1 MWLSYLLT
9 FILRVVVGAHPRWI
23 GSKPSNALRVYYA
36 NHTSHMDTLALWC
49 ALPSEL
55 RAKTRPVAARDY
67 WSGAGFKSYVA
78 TRGFNVLFI
87 ERAPSNAVKANPE
100 ATGVDQ
106 GKLDPAK
113 SDPTNAENNRRERD
127 PLTPLHDALQRGESL
142 IIFPEGTRRAQA
154 LPSPFKSGIFHLA
167 AKFPEVEFIPV
178 YLDNL
183 YRSMPKGTF
192 LPVPLTCSV
201 RFGAPLVRVA
211 GETKD
216 AFLERARQAV
226 VDLA

>member
-9 FILRVVVGAHPRWI
+9 FILRVLVGAHPRWI
-23 GSKPSNALRVYYA
+23 GSKPTTALRIYYA

-49 ALPSEL
+49 ALPGEL

-67 WSGAGFKSYVA
+67 WSGAGIKSYVA

-87 ERAPSNAVKANPE
+87 DRSP
-100 ATGVDQ
+100 D
-106 GKLDPAK
+106 
-113 SDPTNAENNRRERD
+113 NRDRD
-127 PLTPLHDALQRGESL
+127 PLAPLGEALERGESL

-167 AKFPEVEFIPV
+167 KKYPDAELIPV

-183 YRSMPKGTF
+183 YRSMPKGTY

-201 RFGAPLVRVA
+201 RFGAPLPRVA
-211 GETKD
+211 DETKD

-226 VDLA
+226 MDLA

>member
-1 MWLSYLLT
+1 MWLSYVLT
-9 FILRVVVGAHPRWI
+9 FILRVLVGAQPRWI
-23 GSKPSNALRVYYA
+23 GCKPTNALRIYYA

-49 ALPSEL
+49 ALPGDL

-67 WSGAGFKSYVA
+67 WSGAGIKSYVA

-87 ERAPSNAVKANPE
+87 DRSP
-100 ATGVDQ
+100 D
-106 GKLDPAK
+106 
-113 SDPTNAENNRRERD
+113 NRDRD
-127 PLTPLHDALQRGESL
+127 PLAPLHEALDRGESL

-167 AKFPEVEFIPV
+167 KKFPDAELIPV

-201 RFGAPLVRVA
+201 RFGTPLQRRDD
-211 GETKD
+211 ELKD
-216 AFLERARQAV
+216 AFLERARQAIV
-226 VDLA
+226 ELA

>member
-9 FILRVVVGAHPRWI
+9 FILRVLVGAQPRWI
-23 GSKPSNALRVYYA
+23 GCKPTNALRIYYA

-49 ALPSEL
+49 ALPGEL
-55 RAKTRPVAARDY
+55 RVKTRPVAARDY
-67 WSGAGFKSYVA
+67 WSGAGIKSYVA
-78 TRGFNVLFI
+78 THGFNVLFI
-87 ERAPSNAVKANPE
+87 DRSP
-100 ATGVDQ
+100 D
-106 GKLDPAK
+106 
-113 SDPTNAENNRRERD
+113 NRDRD
-127 PLTPLHDALQRGESL
+127 PLAPLGEALNRGESL

-154 LPSPFKSGIFHLA
+154 LPSTFKSGIFHLA
-167 AKFPEVEFIPV
+167 AKYPNAELIPV

-183 YRSMPKGTF
+183 YRSMPKGTY

-201 RFGAPLVRVA
+201 RFGAPLPRVTD
-211 GETKD
+211 ETKD

>member
-1 MWLSYLLT
+1 VALLSQSLTLLM
-9 FILRVVVGAHPRWI
+9 RVLVGAQPRWI
-23 GSKPSNALRVYYA
+23 GSRPSPALRIYYA

-49 ALPSEL
+49 ALPGDL
-55 RAKTRPVAARDY
+55 RAKTRPVAASDY
-67 WSGAGFKSYVA
+67 WSGAGLKSYIA
-78 TRGFNVLFI
+78 TRGFNALFI
-87 ERAPSNAVKANPE
+87 ERHADK
-100 ATGVDQ
+100 
-106 GKLDPAK
+106 
-113 SDPTNAENNRRERD
+113 RERD
-127 PLTPLHDALQRGESL
+127 PLAPLVEALQRGESL

-167 AKFPEVEFIPV
+167 TKVPEAELIPV

-183 YRSMPKGTF
+183 YRSMPKGTL

-201 RFGAPLVRVA
+201 RFGAALERRPDE
-211 GETKD
+211 GKD

>member
-9 FILRVVVGAHPRWI
+9 FILRVVVGAHPRWL
-23 GSKPSNALRVYYA
+23 GSKPSPALRIYYA

-87 ERAPSNAVKANPE
+87 ERAPANAVKANPE
-100 ATGVDQ
+100 LASPGQ
-106 GKLDPAK
+106 GKADPAN
-113 SDPTNAENNRRERD
+113 SEQTPAENNRRERD

-167 AKFPEVEFIPV
+167 AKFPEVELIPV

-201 RFGAPLVRVA
+201 RFGAPLIRIA

>member
-1 MWLSYLLT
+1 MWLSYPLT
-9 FILRVVVGAHPRWI
+9 FVLRALVGAQPRWI
-23 GSKPSNALRVYYA
+23 GSRPSPALRIYFA

-55 RAKTRPVAARDY
+55 RATTRPVAAADY
-67 WSGAGFKSYVA
+67 WSGGGFKSYLA
-78 TRGFNVLFI
+78 TRGFNALFI
-87 ERAPSNAVKANPE
+87 ERDANKRD
-100 ATGVDQ
+100 G
-106 GKLDPAK
+106 
-113 SDPTNAENNRRERD
+113 D
-127 PLTPLHDALQRGESL
+127 PLAPLGAALQRGESL
-142 IIFPEGTRRAQA
+142 ILFPEGTRRAQA
-154 LPSPFKSGIFHLA
+154 LPGSFKSGLFHLA
-167 AKFPEVEFIPV
+167 AKFPGVELIPV

-201 RFGAPLVRVA
+201 RFGVPLARIA
-211 GETKD
+211 DETRD

>member
-1 MWLSYLLT
+1 MWLSHFLT
-9 FILRVVVGAHPRWI
+9 FVLRVLVGAHPRWI
-23 GSKPSNALRVYYA
+23 GSKPSNALRIYFA

-49 ALPSEL
+49 ALPGEL

-67 WSGAGFKSYVA
+67 WSGAGIKSYVA
-78 TRGFNVLFI
+78 THGFNVLFI
-87 ERAPSNAVKANPE
+87 DRSPANP
-100 ATGVDQ
+100 DQ
-106 GKLDPAK
+106 PNPDQANPRE
-113 SDPTNAENNRRERD
+113 DRRERD
-127 PLTPLHDALQRGESL
+127 PLAPLHEALQRGESL

-154 LPSPFKSGIFHLA
+154 LPSAFKSGIFHLA
-167 AKFPEVEFIPV
+167 TKHPGVELIPV

-201 RFGAPLVRVA
+201 RFGAPLPRIA
-211 GETKD
+211 DETKD

-226 VDLA
+226 VALA

>member
-9 FILRVVVGAHPRWI
+9 FVLRVLVGAQPRWI
-23 GSKPSNALRVYYA
+23 GSKPTNALRIYYA

-49 ALPSEL
+49 ALPHDL

-67 WSGAGFKSYVA
+67 WSGAGIKAYVA

-87 ERAPSNAVKANPE
+87 DRSP
-100 ATGVDQ
+100 D
-106 GKLDPAK
+106 
-113 SDPTNAENNRRERD
+113 NRDRD
-127 PLTPLHDALQRGESL
+127 PLAPLGQALERGESL

-154 LPSPFKSGIFHLA
+154 LPSPFKSGIFYLA
-167 AKFPEVEFIPV
+167 AKFPNAELIPV

-183 YRSMPKGTF
+183 YRSMPKGTY

-201 RFGAPLVRVA
+201 RFGAPLPRVA
-211 GETKD
+211 DETKE

>member
-1 MWLSYLLT
+1 MWLSYVLT
-9 FILRVVVGAHPRWI
+9 FILRVLVGAQPRWI
-23 GSKPSNALRVYYA
+23 GCKPTNALRIYYA

-67 WSGAGFKSYVA
+67 WSGAGIKSYVA

-87 ERAPSNAVKANPE
+87 DRSPDGP
-100 ATGVDQ
+100 DQ
-106 GKLDPAK
+106 
-113 SDPTNAENNRRERD
+113 NRRDRD
-127 PLTPLHDALQRGESL
+127 PLAPLGEALNRGESL

-167 AKFPEVEFIPV
+167 TKFPNAELIPV

-183 YRSMPKGTF
+183 YRSMPKGTY

-201 RFGAPLVRVA
+201 RFGTPLQRV
-211 GETKD
+211 GDETKD